1 MKKSSLKEKFLGKL
15 ALCLILHFSDA
26 ECEEILSDY
35 EEWFDNEINAG
46 RKEEEICNFL
56 GSPRKLARKIVVE
69 AGNPPLSNTIFK
81 NSMAK
86 MIVLLVGWAAISLL
100 ILRICNKNGVEFFW
114 FAFAGNCLVLGAEI
128 VISKKLKCKGVEI
141 PKCNFPLVFFFFLSL
156 TVALILGQQE
166 FGGTGHIAFMSYYV
180 VFLLFL
186 GVSIY
191 YILRK
196 YMEKQGNVMLTVY
209 HIVGLSNVILFFMN
223 CFRMMDNSFL
233 DYRNKI
239 LLGSAIL
246 YFQTLVFS
254 YIFYRILSKKV

>member
-166 FGGTGHIAFMSYYV
+166 FGGYRSYC
-180 VFLLFL
+180 FHELLCSLPF
-186 GVSIY
+186 IPWC
-191 YILRK
+191 
-196 YMEKQGNVMLTVY
+196 E
-209 HIVGLSNVILFFMN
+209 H
-223 CFRMMDNSFL
+223 
-233 DYRNKI
+233 
-239 LLGSAIL
+239 IL
-246 YFQTLVFS
+246 YPEEVYGKTGERNVNSLS
-254 YIFYRILSKKV
+254 YCWTF